1 MPNLIESMI
10 IAHNQWISL
19 KILVTGGA
27 GYIGRH
33 LVKNLIKNNQVLV
46 YDNLSNSSDKDRIS
60 LVDKGVKFLKG
71 DILDYDVL
79 CEFSKDV
86 NVVIHLAAMINVN
99 ESVINPEFTKKVNV
113 DGTVNVL
120 KCCIKNK
127 IKKII
132 FASSAAVYE
141 DSKEIPINENSTTN
155 PQSPYGQSKLDAE
168 KIIVKTCQEN
178 NIDHIIFRMFNVYG
192 KGQNTQYA
200 GVITKFFENIRD
212 DNPLVIYG
220 DGEQTRDFV
229 SINDVV
235 EAFDCATKLH
245 KNGTYNIASG
255 KSLSIN
261 ELAQIM
267 FEAFG
272 KKLEIKHKEMKK
284 DEIKYSVA
292 DVSLTKN
299 KLGFVAKKSLKEEL
313 SKL

>member
-1 MPNLIESMI
+1 MKVFLVGGLGFIGKRFIRKFSGTHKVVAYASEQDIQNANKVIDLKNVSIEEGFVEDKKLGQI
-10 IAHNQWISL
+10 IEKH
-19 KILVTGGA
+19 KP
-27 GYIGRH
+27 
-33 LVKNLIKNNQVLV
+33 
-46 YDNLSNSSDKDRIS
+46 D
-60 LVDKGVKFLKG
+60 
-71 DILDYDVL
+71 
-79 CEFSKDV
+79 
-86 NVVIHLAAMINVN
+86 VVIHLAAMINVN
-99 ESVINPEFTKKVNV
+99 ESVINPEFTKKANV

-132 FASSAAVYE
+132 FASSAAVYG

-200 GVITKFFENIRD
+200 GVITKFLENIRD
-212 DNPLVIYG
+212 DKPLVIYG

>member
-1 MPNLIESMI
+1 M
-10 IAHNQWISL
+10 

-27 GYIGRH
+27 GFIGRH
-33 LVKNLIKNNQVLV
+33 LVKNLIKNNQILV

-79 CEFSKDV
+79 CEFSKNV

-113 DGTVNVL
+113 DGTANVL

-132 FASSAAVYE
+132 FASTATVYG

-178 NIDHIIFRMFNVYG
+178 NIDYIIFRMFNVYG

-200 GVITKFFENIRD
+200 GVITKFLENIRD

-245 KNGTYNIASG
+245 KNGIYNIASG

-267 FEAFG
+267 FDVFG
-272 KKLEIKHKEMKK
+272 KKLDIKHKEMKK